1 MIFTTRIIKIDDII
15 NIVKM
20 AEMVGTE
27 ADMSLI
33 RDKLGTERIIK
44 TLGLNIGI
52 AAVDT
57 ILFSPGLLG
66 IEIVGASA
74 FETAFGATAI
84 FMSVTVFVFGNY
96 KLLIEKEKIIQASEI
111 RTAEDCI
118 DALEQNYGKKIFEKD
133 IATILEQIEAFQKKK
148 ETIKESLLQKFNST
162 EMSYSKFDGVI
173 LDIENVFYINIK
185 SIINKLNAF
194 DEKDYNRI
202 RKDGAEKKFSR
213 EFIQTKMNIYN
224 EYISFVKIAAE
235 DNEQIILK
243 LDKILLEL
251 SKLNSLKDGKIEN
264 MSAMKE
270 IDELINK
277 IKLYK

>member
-1 MIFTTRIIKIDDII
+1 MTNRILNIDDI
-15 NIVKM
+15 IVKM
-20 AEMVGTE
+20 AEMLGTE
-27 ADMSLI
+27 ADMSLT
-33 RDKLGTERIIK
+33 RDKIGTEKIIK

-52 AAVDT
+52 AVVDT
-57 ILFSPGLLG
+57 IIFSPGLLG
-66 IEIVGASA
+66 IQMGGTSTFA
-74 FETAFGATAI
+74 TAFGATAI
-84 FMSVTVFVFGNY
+84 FTSVIVFVFGNY

-111 RTAEDCI
+111 KTAEDCI
-118 DALEQNYGKKIFEKD
+118 DALEQNYSKRTFEKD
-133 IATILEQIEAFQKKK
+133 IATILEQIETFQKKK
-148 ETIKESLLQKFNST
+148 KTIKESLLQKFNST

-202 RKDGAEKKFSR
+202 MKNGAEKKFSG
-213 EFIQTKMNIYN
+213 EFIQTKMSIYK
-224 EYISFVKIAAE
+224 EYISFVKNAIE

-251 SKLNSLKDGKIEN
+251 SKLNSLENGKIEN
-264 MSAMKE
+264 MSVMKE

-277 IKLYK
+277 IKLYN